1 MLDNISNS
9 RAALLACLL
18 IGISGTALAD
28 SPIVRDSVGRV
39 AGYYAGGTYPATAMR
54 VISATGYSFAVTGAG
69 RVPDNHGPA
78 DGASPGTNQLYYLVP
93 NCEGQ
98 PYVLSYNNVSGF
110 VIRSHGSLMY
120 APKGEAAVER
130 VFASRKTGGFCQGDG
145 NTYPSSPAY
154 PNDEAVTGVPDVDFV
169 PPIQIVIARDVSDV
183 FRNGYEAPKA

>member
-1 MLDNISNS
+1 MF
-9 RAALLACLL
+9 RALLVAVAAV
-18 IGISGTALAD
+18 IIPGTALAD

-39 AGYYAGGTYPATAMR
+39 AGYYVGGTYPAQAMR
-54 VISATGYSFAVTGAG
+54 VISSTGYSFAVTGAG

-78 DGASPGTNQLYYLVP
+78 DGGASTPNQLFYTAL
-93 NCEGQ
+93 NCQGQ
-98 PYVLSYNNVSGF
+98 AYVQSSNNVSGF
-110 VIRSHGSLMY
+110 VVRSHGSLLY

-145 NTYPSSPAY
+145 NTYPSLPVY
-154 PNDEAVTGVPDVDFV
+154 PNDEAVTGVPDVDFL